1 MKGVFFFYTLL
12 TPEQK
17 TCMLFTSAEP
27 FCFFLRNISF
37 FCIVPK
43 RLAQHCCL
51 LISRKIA
58 SRTAAKSFKNEI
70 VLFIFGFASVRN
82 IAILLKEINL
92 PLFLVSL
99 PCSYRKLTPFGHL
112 LLFLL
117 TAYVPCQLYCRSYGL
132 ILGFKVKSLAEN
144 QYGKRQYTRKR

>member
-70 VLFIFGFASVRN
+70 VLFIFGFACVRN
-82 IAILLKEINL
+82 SAILLKENNL

-99 PCSYRKLTPFGHL
+99 PCSYRKLTPFCHL
-112 LLFLL
+112 LLFFADIVRSLSAL
-117 TAYVPCQLYCRSYGL
+117 PSQLWTNSTGVN
-132 ILGFKVKSLAEN
+132 ILPFNLYFIREKFLQK
-144 QYGKRQYTRKR
+144 